1 MKLKFTLEVF
11 VCSNVRLSTGKHL
24 LCIVNFLFLLWE
36 EVYVV
41 NDPFFLTSR
50 LSHVLFFLCFLL
62 FAHTCLCVCVSLYV
76 HDPSSPGWML
86 CNHSSVRSLWGT
98 TVGAFF
104 FITTSSES
112 SFFWSFMSPH
122 FQECLTILFAKT
134 KLFCF
139 YYKLIHMSVLHL
151 SFHLILC
158 FIPISFHN
166 GQRVIMI
173 LSSLSLFHLF
183 FVLLSRTIWMYS
195 LWKHLISLY
204 FSSYGL
210 K

>member
-24 LCIVNFLFLLWE
+24 LCIVNFLFLFWE

-50 LSHVLFFLCFLL
+50 LSHFLFFFLCFSL
-62 FAHTCLCVCVSLYV
+62 FAHTCLCVCVSPCTCTTPPLLAECCV
-76 HDPSSPGWML
+76 TIPAWDH
-86 CNHSSVRSLWGT
+86 CEVRLL
-98 TVGAFF
+98 VLF

-112 SFFWSFMSPH
+112 SFFCSFMPLH
-122 FQECLTILFAKT
+122 FQECLTLLFAKT

-151 SFHLILC
+151 PFHLIL
-158 FIPISFHN
+158 FYPDF
-166 GQRVIMI
+166 
-173 LSSLSLFHLF
+173 LS
-183 FVLLSRTIWMYS
+183 
-195 LWKHLISLY
+195 
-204 FSSYGL
+204 
-210 K
+210 

>member
-24 LCIVNFLFLLWE
+24 LCIVNFLFLFWE

-50 LSHVLFFLCFLL
+50 LSHFLFFFLCFSL

-98 TVGAFF
+98 IVGAFF
-104 FITTSSES
+104 LL
-112 SFFWSFMSPH
+112 PH
-122 FQECLTILFAKT
+122 PPSHLFSA
-134 KLFCF
+134 L
-139 YYKLIHMSVLHL
+139 
-151 SFHLILC
+151 LC
-158 FIPISFHN
+158 HYIFKN
-166 GQRVIMI
+166 A
-173 LSSLSLFHLF
+173 SLFYLQRLNCFVFTTNSYTCQCFTCLF
-183 FVLLSRTIWMYS
+183 T
-195 LWKHLISLY
+195 
-204 FSSYGL
+204 
-210 K
+210 